1 MSYEHKVL
9 GEQYLCTHW
18 PKHVITPLVRRSIN
32 STTYNFTEAK
42 VPIRINIPDAQYLN
56 THIHTLMQFNAWNL
70 PHVFTL
76 CVCFLCPC
84 DKMWFGRH
92 SSGFENFARCS
103 YCNVRL
109 RTDFVRSTESQLYE
123 VQSWHFTG
131 EEWVR
136 RWAWCNAI
144 AMDYALLI
152 HLQGCKRHK
161 PGTSRGRGKVK
172 YTFLRICLITSI
184 YLNLQWATWRDI
196 ISQKIQL
203 SAFFFFT
210 RHTSQ
215 LNSRLLF
222 LFYHCFICCIWL
234 ICWLLQLQARKHQL
248 PAANWC

>member
-9 GEQYLCTHW
+9 REQYLCTHW
-18 PKHVITPLVRRSIN
+18 PKHVITPLVRGSIN

-131 EEWVR
+131 KEWVR

-172 YTFLRICLITSI
+172 YKFLRICLITESESTVGYMKGHYI
-184 YLNLQWATWRDI
+184 PKNTAVSLPLLHTSYFTIKFQVVIFVLPLFHLLYLTHMLTVTAS
-196 ISQKIQL
+196 SQK
-203 SAFFFFT
+203 
-210 RHTSQ
+210 TSTT
-215 LNSRLLF
+215 S
-222 LFYHCFICCIWL
+222 C
-234 ICWLLQLQARKHQL
+234 
-248 PAANWC
+248 